1 MRQTLRF
8 MLSGL
13 VALTAAGLAGCGGG
27 SLSVNDGHV
36 RLVNATTGIG
46 ALDLYQSSSLLSGN
60 VAASTASPYVD
71 LKAASYTFNLNLAG
85 SGATA
90 ATLPGTVQKKNDYTI
105 IAYTSGG
112 TLTATYLSDNEGSPS
127 SGTAKLR
134 LFNADTTDVA
144 SVDAYLLT
152 TACSGLATSPAAPFF
167 TAATGLQASYTQVN
181 AASGGTTYHLCVTP
195 AGDKSDLRLDIPS
208 LTLSDGQIVT
218 VILTRSTGGVLLNGL
233 VLNQQGS
240 LTAASNAS
248 ARIRLAVGATG
259 GAIVTATANGVPLGT
274 NLPAPAVGLYMVVPS
289 GPLTLVATIGGAA
302 VPDPGLSTEPGDEL
316 TLLVAGT
323 TATKPVL
330 IADDNSASTSA
341 ASPVKLRLVN
351 GMGTTLP
358 AVLTDNF
365 INVGS
370 AAPFGTSSGYAQVQ
384 ASTALALLQASAGT
398 ASLCQSASV
407 TLTAGNVYT
416 VFLLGDVPAT
426 PTPPAC
432 AIIPDR

>member
-1 MRQTLRF
+1 
-8 MLSGL
+8 
-13 VALTAAGLAGCGGG
+13 A
-27 SLSVNDGHV
+27 
-36 RLVNATTGIG
+36 
-46 ALDLYQSSSLLSGN
+46 
-60 VAASTASPYVD
+60 
-71 LKAASYTFNLNLAG
+71 
-85 SGATA
+85 
-90 ATLPGTVQKKNDYTI
+90 
-105 IAYTSGG
+105 
-112 TLTATYLSDNEGSPS
+112 
-127 SGTAKLR
+127 
-134 LFNADTTDVA
+134 
-144 SVDAYLLT
+144 
-152 TACSGLATSPAAPFF
+152 
-167 TAATGLQASYTQVN
+167 
-181 AASGGTTYHLCVTP
+181 TTYHLCVTT

-218 VILTRSTGGVLLNGL
+218 VVLTRSTGGVLLNGL

-259 GAIVTATANGVPLGT
+259 GATVTATANGVSLGT
-274 NLPAPAVGLYMVVPS
+274 NLPAPAVGPYMVVPS
-289 GPLTLVATIGGAA
+289 GPLALVATIGGAP
-302 VPDPGLSTEPGDEL
+302 VTDPGLSTMPGDEL

-330 IADDNSASTSA
+330 IPDDNSASTSTA
-341 ASPVKLRLVN
+341 NPVKLRLVN

-407 TLTAGNVYT
+407 TLTAGNVYS

-432 AIIPDR
+432 VIIQDR